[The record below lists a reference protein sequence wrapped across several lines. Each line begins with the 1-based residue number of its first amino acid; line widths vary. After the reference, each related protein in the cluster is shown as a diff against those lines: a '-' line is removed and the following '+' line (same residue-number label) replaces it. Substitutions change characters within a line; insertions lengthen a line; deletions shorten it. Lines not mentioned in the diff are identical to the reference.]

1 MEERILTHKNKHLP
15 YAIILFSVVG
25 WAFATG
31 SGKAQWVRLVDI
43 LLYGPYLLYL
53 SFQTNYVF
61 SALEKLFLA
70 FLGATTITYN
80 LRNYLKV

>member
-1 MEERILTHKNKHLP
+1 MKVLNIPENKYLP
-15 YAIILFSVVG
+15 YLIIAFSVVG

-53 SFQTNYVF
+53 CFQSSYIF
-61 SALEKLFLA
+61 STLEKLFLA

>member
-1 MEERILTHKNKHLP
+1 MEELLTAPENKQLP
-15 YAIILFSVVG
+15 YFIIAFSVVG
-25 WAFATG
+25 WILATG
-31 SGKAQWVRLVDI
+31 SGKAQWVRLVDVF
-43 LLYGPYLLYL
+43 LYGPYLLYL

-80 LRNYLKV
+80 LRNYLKL